1 LTESILRQEGNSAGR
16 EVKMLSDDSSRASG
30 RLSARRFALDR
41 SRYAARS
48 SPALWSASTNVAV
61 AVPLED
67 VRLFF
72 RRPALWSS
80 TWCSRRRHGF
90 ERYLAAI
97 LLLTV
102 RRATT
107 TISVRPRDLSWQFD
121 RFFARSV
128 AEWFWRRSG

>member
-1 LTESILRQEGNSAGR
+1 MIQKTQTNGKSLVSSCLLTESILRQEGNSAGR

-72 RRPALWSS
+72 RRPAL
-80 TWCSRRRHGF
+80 
-90 ERYLAAI
+90 
-97 LLLTV
+97 
-102 RRATT
+102 
-107 TISVRPRDLSWQFD
+107 
-121 RFFARSV
+121 
-128 AEWFWRRSG
+128 